1 MEQLIEL
8 LKQIQELAGVA
19 IEALQGAQEGG
30 AEGATEGREAAT
42 PPEGGNPR
50 AAEGPA
56 PRGAPG
62 GGGGEAPPPEE
73 RPPGR

>member
-19 IEALQGAQEGG
+19 IEALQGATQGG
-30 AEGATEGREAAT
+30 E
-42 PPEGGNPR
+42 
-50 AAEGPA
+50 
-56 PRGAPG
+56 G

-73 RPPGR
+73 AGPPPGQ